1 MKDEIKKEN
10 LNIRN
15 TSDGK
20 QIFDCVR
27 KKYVA
32 FTAEEAVRQ
41 NIIMYLVNVK
51 NYPIN
56 LMRVEVGMKL
66 NSMQKRC
73 DILVYGSNRNPLLM
87 VECKAENVKISQNIF
102 YQLSRY
108 NLIFKVPY
116 LVATNG
122 IDTYCCKI
130 NFETQSYE
138 FLNEIPIFETIN
150 ILTEIK

>member
-1 MKDEIKKEN
+1 MNDKINNGK

-15 TSDGK
+15 TSDGQ

-27 KKYVA
+27 KKYVVL
-32 FTAEEAVRQ
+32 TPEELVRQ
-41 NIIMYLVNVK
+41 NIIMYLANVK

-56 LMRVEVGMKL
+56 LMRIEASMKL

-73 DILVYGSNRNPLLM
+73 DILIYTRNRKPLLM
-87 VECKAENVKISQNIF
+87 VECKAENIKITQDIF
-102 YQLSRY
+102 NQLSRY

-122 IDTYCCKI
+122 EHTYCCKI

-138 FLNEIPIFETIN
+138 FLNEIPAFEAIN
-150 ILTEIK
+150 DLY